1 MEAINKFED
10 TVGNDSCSSSYK
22 QNLDDADLVGNVK
35 GVVVGGQLDVGLLG
49 AIGTD
54 QGVHLK

>member
-1 MEAINKFED
+1 MIH
-10 TVGNDSCSSSYK
+10 VQIK